1 MKMNVRNMIHLAV
14 ATVVN
19 IASIWV
25 LIKIAWEGND
35 KAIIIVIFYYAV
47 LFIINLIIMSVLIFM
62 RREESDIYK
71 TTTIG
76 LAILFFPVLFI
87 ASLY

>member
-1 MKMNVRNMIHLAV
+1 MKMNVKNMIHLAI

-19 IASIWV
+19 IIFIWV
-25 LIKIAWEGND
+25 LIKIAWGGND
-35 KAIIIVIFYYAV
+35 KAIIVTFYYAI
-47 LFIINLIIMSVLIFM
+47 LFIINLIIMSALIFM
-62 RREESDIYK
+62 RKDQSDIYK

-87 ASLY
+87 ASLS